1 MKEKKSSAAIGSI
14 AGGVEKSV
22 KATTGF
28 FAEFKKFIARGNVF
42 EMAVGVVVGTGF
54 TKIVNSLVAD
64 VITPVLSIVTNKVD
78 LSELRVILSPETETL
93 AENAIRYGVFL
104 QNVISFLL
112 QAFSVFLLIK
122 VMNRI
127 NAANLAAEEAKK
139 KAEEEKK
146 KAEEAAAAAKAEE
159 PVQLLREIRDMLLA
173 QQSGPDA

>member
-1 MKEKKSSAAIGSI
+1 MRKNKSAEAIGAI
-14 AGGVEKSV
+14 ADGVEKSV

-28 FAEFKKFIARGNVF
+28 IAEFKKFIARGNVF

-64 VITPVLSIVTNKVD
+64 VLTPVLSLITNKVD
-78 LSELRVILSPETETL
+78 LSALRIVLSPATETV
-93 AENAIRYGVFL
+93 AENAIRYGMFV
-104 QNVISFLL
+104 QNIISFLL

-122 VMNRI
+122 IMNRF
-127 NAANLAAEEAKK
+127 NAAQLAAEEEKK

-159 PVQLLREIRDMLLA
+159 PLILLREIRDLLKNSDTA
-173 QQSGPDA
+173 EK

>member
-1 MKEKKSSAAIGSI
+1 MRKKKTAEAIGVI
-14 AGGVEKSV
+14 TDGLDKGM
-22 KATTGF
+22 KATHGF
-28 FAEFKKFIARGNVF
+28 LAEFKKFIARGNVF

-64 VITPVLSIVTNKVD
+64 VLTPVFSLVTNKVD
-78 LSELRVILSPETETL
+78 LSALRVVLSPATETV
-93 AENAIRYGVFL
+93 AENAIRYGAFL

-122 VMNRI
+122 LINRF

-159 PVQLLREIRDMLLA
+159 PVLLLREIRDLL
-173 QQSGPDA
+173 QEQKTETK